1 MCHTSPTD
9 RTFHCQNQQDWCVL
23 ILGHRGAAAISH
35 GKHKMMGCF
44 SLVLYPLH
52 PFADDNLPFNQQFR
66 LLDANMLL
74 KVVKSAGLRCGFKTK
89 NWGDYEQNLLL
100 LVVNALTAM
109 QFLQFLPR
117 YFAKKGVKHV
127 LPMSC
132 ELRIS
137 SFFVVHLGF
146 ARFNKLRIS
155 RGSLKFM
162 GPLRPWKKT

>member
-66 LLDANMLL
+66 LLDANMLQ
-74 KVVKSAGLRCGFKTK
+74 SR
-89 NWGDYEQNLLL
+89 E
-100 LVVNALTAM
+100 
-109 QFLQFLPR
+109 
-117 YFAKKGVKHV
+117 
-127 LPMSC
+127 
-132 ELRIS
+132 
-137 SFFVVHLGF
+137 
-146 ARFNKLRIS
+146 IS
-155 RGSLKFM
+155 RASMRVQNKELGRL
-162 GPLRPWKKT
+162 